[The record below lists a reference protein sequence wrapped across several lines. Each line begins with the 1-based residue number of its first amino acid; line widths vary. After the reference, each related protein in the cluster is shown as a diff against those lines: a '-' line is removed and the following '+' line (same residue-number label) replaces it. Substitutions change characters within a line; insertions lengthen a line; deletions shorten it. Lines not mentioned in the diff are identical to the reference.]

1 MPDSSA
7 KQTAATSSRNDLAIP
22 VGLSGDVQPIAEEV
36 HRIHEA
42 AMWSAQGQ
50 FEQMK
55 FWRLANLV
63 LGLPAAALAA
73 ISGGTGLATHTSNGI
88 PAVLALIAAG
98 FGAALTTLNPSRRVA
113 QSYASAN
120 AYLEVQTSARQLLTI
135 DLPHSDRDSARE
147 ALAKL
152 SARRDDINKSADPP
166 NSYARWRAK
175 RNIDGGGQSYAA
187 DRSG

>member
-1 MPDSSA
+1 MPDNPT
-7 KQTAATSSRNDLAIP
+7 KQTATTSSRNDLAIP
-22 VGLSGDVQPIAEEV
+22 AGLSAEIQPIAAEV

-42 AMWSAQGQ
+42 AMWSSQGQ

-55 FWRLANLV
+55 FWRLANLF
-63 LGLPAAALAA
+63 LGLPAATLAA

-120 AYLEVQTSARQLLTI
+120 AYLEVQTAARQLLTI
-135 DLPHSDRDSARE
+135 DLPHSDRDSARQ

-152 SARRDDINKSADPP
+152 SERRDEINKAADPP
-166 NSYARWRAK
+166 NFYARWRA
-175 RNIDGGGQSYAA
+175 RHNIEAGGQTYAA
-187 DRSG
+187 DRLG